1 MQQLLYTIAIWA
13 VPVLFAITLHEAAH
27 GWVASKLGD
36 PTARQLGRITMNP
49 IKHIDPIGTVIVPL
63 LLVTL
68 SGFII
73 GWAKPVPVD
82 PRHFKQ
88 PLLDMAL
95 VALAGPVSNFIMAA
109 FWAQEPSYSMLF
121 SNISDREAGEIID
134 VLTASDIPHEMDHK
148 SGAILVAGDRVHDAR
163 LKLAAQGLP
172 RGSDFGLEII
182 QGETGF
188 STSQFMENARYHHAV
203 ETELSRTI
211 GNLRPVQYARVH
223 LALPKSSAFLTYS
236 PPMART

>member
-1 MQQLLYTIAIWA
+1 VQELLYTIAIWA

-49 IKHIDPIGTVIVPL
+49 IKHIDPIGTVVVPL
-63 LLVTL
+63 VLVTL

-95 VALAGPVSNFIMAA
+95 VALAGPVSKFIMACC
-109 FWAQEPSYSMLF
+109 WALLITLSTGLLADTSM
-121 SNISDREAGEIID
+121 
-134 VLTASDIPHEMDHK
+134 
-148 SGAILVAGDRVHDAR
+148 AI
-163 LKLAAQGLP
+163 
-172 RGSDFGLEII
+172 
-182 QGETGF
+182 
-188 STSQFMENARYHHAV
+188 
-203 ETELSRTI
+203 
-211 GNLRPVQYARVH
+211 H
-223 LALPKSSAFLTYS
+223 LAQMGKAGMIINIILMVLNMLPIPPLDGGRVLAGVLPTNVALSYMRIEPYGMWIILALLMTGYLGKILWPIVVRFEAIISAIFIF
-236 PPMART
+236 

>member
-1 MQQLLYTIAIWA
+1 MQQILYTIAIWA

-49 IKHIDPIGTVIVPL
+49 IKHIDPVGTVVVPL
-63 LLVTL
+63 VLVML

-95 VALAGPVSNFIMAA
+95 VALAGPASNFLMACG
-109 FWAQEPSYSMLF
+109 WALMITLSTTVLAESSMAIHLLKMAKAGMTINLILMVLNLVPIPPLDGGRVVAGVMPKEIALSFMRIEPFGMWIILALLF
-121 SNISDREAGEIID
+121 TGVLGQILWPLVLRFDAIIS
-134 VLTASDIPHEMDHK
+134 
-148 SGAILVAGDRVHDAR
+148 AILI
-163 LKLAAQGLP
+163 
-172 RGSDFGLEII
+172 F
-182 QGETGF
+182 
-188 STSQFMENARYHHAV
+188 
-203 ETELSRTI
+203 
-211 GNLRPVQYARVH
+211 
-223 LALPKSSAFLTYS
+223 
-236 PPMART
+236 

>member
-1 MQQLLYTIAIWA
+1 MPQLLYTIAIWA

-27 GWVASKLGD
+27 GWVANKLGD

-49 IKHIDPIGTVIVPL
+49 IKHIDPIGTIVVPL

-95 VALAGPVSNFIMAA
+95 VALAGPVSNFFMAA
-109 FWAQEPSYSMLF
+109 FWALMITLST
-121 SNISDREAGEIID
+121 N
-134 VLTASDIPHEMDHK
+134 VLADTA
-148 SGAILVAGDRVHDAR
+148 VA
-163 LKLAAQGLP
+163 
-172 RGSDFGLEII
+172 
-182 QGETGF
+182 
-188 STSQFMENARYHHAV
+188 
-203 ETELSRTI
+203 
-211 GNLRPVQYARVH
+211 VH
-223 LALPKSSAFLTYS
+223 LVRMGQAGVIINIILMVLNMLPIPPLDGGRVLAGVLPTGAALSYMRIEPYGMWIILALLVTGILGKILWPVVQRFDAIISAIFIF
-236 PPMART
+236 

>member
-1 MQQLLYTIAIWA
+1 LQQILYTIAIWA

-49 IKHIDPIGTVIVPL
+49 IKHIDPVGTIAVPL
-63 LLVTL
+63 VLVML

-95 VALAGPVSNFIMAA
+95 VALAGPVSNFLMACGWALLITLSTTA
-109 FWAQEPSYSMLF
+109 FAGSSMAEHMVHMGQAGVTINLILMVLNLMPIPPLDGGRVIAGVMPKQMALSFMRIEPYGMW
-121 SNISDREAGEIID
+121 II
-134 VLTASDIPHEMDHK
+134 
-148 SGAILVAGDRVHDAR
+148 
-163 LKLAAQGLP
+163 
-172 RGSDFGLEII
+172 
-182 QGETGF
+182 
-188 STSQFMENARYHHAV
+188 
-203 ETELSRTI
+203 
-211 GNLRPVQYARVH
+211 
-223 LALPKSSAFLTYS
+223 LALLLSGVLGKILWPVVLRFESIISAIFIF
-236 PPMART
+236 

>member
-1 MQQLLYTIAIWA
+1 MQQILYTIAIWA

-49 IKHIDPIGTVIVPL
+49 IKHIDPVGTVAVPL
-63 LLVTL
+63 FLVML

-95 VALAGPVSNFIMAA
+95 VALAGPVSNFVMACG
-109 FWAQEPSYSMLF
+109 WALL
-121 SNISDREAGEIID
+121 I
-134 VLTASDIPHEMDHK
+134 TASKGMLADSTMALHLMRVGQAGMTINI
-148 SGAILVAGDRVHDAR
+148 ILMVLNLVPVPPLDGGRVVAGVLPKDMA
-163 LKLAAQGLP
+163 LAYMRIEP
-172 RGSDFGLEII
+172 FGMWII
-182 QGETGF
+182 
-188 STSQFMENARYHHAV
+188 
-203 ETELSRTI
+203 
-211 GNLRPVQYARVH
+211 
-223 LALPKSSAFLTYS
+223 LALLISGVLGKILWPVVQRFDAIISAIFIF
-236 PPMART
+236 